1 MTVVLMILLDV
12 VLDIGKSRLMVAVR
26 RAFNELVQKELPLA
40 AYAFDIVICKRVK
53 LVYYESI

>member
-1 MTVVLMILLDV
+1 MILLDV